1 MCPRQKKNRIFSVLT
16 GRRIKDLFLPQLST
30 SKHHQECSHSYATSF
45 LEVAPE
51 LSPLCLALL
60 AKFFGVFGLVTAAFL
75 AFVPEFLSH
84 PYLTTFTR
92 FPFLSW
98 CVAASGRVSLRPTKV
113 PSIR

>member
-1 MCPRQKKNRIFSVLT
+1 MPAKWS
-16 GRRIKDLFLPQLST
+16 LFLPHLPASDN
-30 SKHHQECSHSYATSF
+30 HQQRACGYAADF
-45 LEVAPE
+45 LQIAPE
-51 LSPLCLALL
+51 LPTLCLALL
-60 AKFFGVFGLVTAAFL
+60 AKFFGVFGLVAAALL

-98 CVAASGRVSLRPTKV
+98 CVAASGRVFLRPTKV